1 MDFKNYALHFNRQYV
16 AINRGAVHI
25 APLIGHVQSV
35 KTTNLEP
42 APATTW

>member
-1 MDFKNYALHFNRQYV
+1 MHFQKRSLLLYSQYV
-16 AINRGAVHI
+16 AINRGAIHI